1 MLRRQSGGG
10 RCAASSV
17 GAVEDDALRH
27 LGEAGGDAVTEGD
40 AQLLHRKVGGDEGW
54 EHVLV
59 PVVDEPVGQL
69 LGPLAG
75 LGRAE
80 VVQEQQRAARQ
91 GLQLTFGVVAS
102 AGAQA
107 RVEVGGGGRFPAQ
120 TDTSGEQDADGAV
133 RLVRLAGARGAG
145 DQQRRAFGD
154 ARPAGAGA
162 SGAGDLVG
170 PGGDLR
176 VVGQGSA
183 VAGGD
188 PGVGEFQRGD
198 GLGVPFLDGVGGEV
212 DAATGKDAVE
222 PVGERADPVG
232 LAGEGGGQRSPP

>member
-1 MLRRQSGGG
+1 
-10 RCAASSV
+10 
-17 GAVEDDALRH
+17 
-27 LGEAGGDAVTEGD
+27 
-40 AQLLHRKVGGDEGW
+40 
-54 EHVLV
+54 VLV

-69 LGPLAG
+69 LSPLAR
-75 LGRAE
+75 LGRTE
-80 VVQEQQRAARQ
+80 VVQDKQRAPRQ
-91 GLQLTFGVVAS
+91 YLQVTFGVVAS

-107 RVEVGGGGRFPAQ
+107 CVEVGGGGRFPAQ
-120 TDTSGEQDADGAV
+120 ADSPAEQGADGAV
-133 RLVRLAGARGAG
+133 RLVRLARARGAG

-154 ARPAGAGA
+154 ARPTGAGA

-198 GLGVPFLDGVGGEV
+198 GLGVPFLDGGGGEV

>member
-1 MLRRQSGGG
+1 M
-10 RCAASSV
+10 
-17 GAVEDDALRH
+17 
-27 LGEAGGDAVTEGD
+27 
-40 AQLLHRKVGGDEGW
+40 
-54 EHVLV
+54 LV
-59 PVVDEPVGQL
+59 PVIDEPVGEL

-75 LGRAE
+75 LGRTE

-91 GLQLTFGVVAS
+91 SLQFTFGVM
-102 AGAQA
+102 AGAGTQA
-107 RVEVGGGGRFPAQ
+107 SVEVGGGGRLPAQ
-120 TDTSGEQDADGAV
+120 ADATGEQGADGAV
-133 RLVRLAGARGAG
+133 RLVRLARARGAG

-154 ARPAGAGA
+154 ARPPGAGA

-183 VAGGD
+183 VSCGD

-198 GLGVPFLDGVGGEV
+198 GLGVPFLDGRAGEV